1 VDKALR
7 FLRSRRLAIWL
18 IIVFV
23 AYVAVGTAVP
33 QGEPG
38 SPAVA
43 GWVAGHPTLGALAV
57 ALGLSRAY
65 STPLFLL
72 LSVVLL
78 LNTAVC
84 AWERTRRAWAGYRR
98 DDAGV
103 KRIAERLRDKPTFA
117 MRVSAGRPLET
128 TKVIRSLGLKSTSTD
143 GVTEWRSGAWGA
155 FGSPLFHWSLVG
167 LLLVVGLG
175 QLTRSEGLMGVVV
188 GSAKPDIAASYGVL
202 DNGPLR
208 GEMSGRL
215 VAVPR
220 LERSFSANGVE
231 QGPTPFVELRTA
243 SDTLLKGEYV
253 YANHPLRYGATLIHK
268 SADGLAV
275 VVTIG
280 PGGSLGRSEIL
291 IDYDETT
298 PSGVQPVTV
307 TLDDS
312 RSVPAAD
319 IVFDLPRSRE
329 NTVAVAVRY
338 APVGGLEGA
347 DARDAVLVPG
357 DTITL
362 PGDVLVTIEQLTS
375 YARLSIV
382 QDWSVSVIYLLFVL
396 AVVGLTLALF
406 VTPRTLWVMPVSDD
420 SGSSLHVLVRHV
432 RGDSSFAPR
441 VETALRESVESE
453 RPQQ

>member
-167 LLLVVGLG
+167 LLLVVGL
-175 QLTRSEGLMGVVV
+175 
-188 GSAKPDIAASYGVL
+188 A
-202 DNGPLR
+202 
-208 GEMSGRL
+208 
-215 VAVPR
+215 
-220 LERSFSANGVE
+220 
-231 QGPTPFVELRTA
+231 
-243 SDTLLKGEYV
+243 
-253 YANHPLRYGATLIHK
+253 
-268 SADGLAV
+268 
-275 VVTIG
+275 
-280 PGGSLGRSEIL
+280 
-291 IDYDETT
+291 
-298 PSGVQPVTV
+298 
-307 TLDDS
+307 
-312 RSVPAAD
+312 
-319 IVFDLPRSRE
+319 
-329 NTVAVAVRY
+329 
-338 APVGGLEGA
+338 
-347 DARDAVLVPG
+347 
-357 DTITL
+357 
-362 PGDVLVTIEQLTS
+362 
-375 YARLSIV
+375 
-382 QDWSVSVIYLLFVL
+382 
-396 AVVGLTLALF
+396 
-406 VTPRTLWVMPVSDD
+406 
-420 SGSSLHVLVRHV
+420 
-432 RGDSSFAPR
+432 
-441 VETALRESVESE
+441 
-453 RPQQ
+453 